1 MCYVLDGTLAPG
13 EQRYWG
19 HGDGRLFYPP
29 LSAAVPGRHGGGVI
43 TEDPVDSIRLEELR
57 EGIEDYEMLLTLRE
71 RYEAKKAAL
80 PQEER
85 EEIEKLFDFSDI
97 TTDMTHFTDDPA
109 VILLHRAR
117 VAEAIQRLG
126 KSE

>member
-1 MCYVLDGTLAPG
+1 TKVYL
-13 EQRYWG
+13 WN
-19 HGDGRLFYPP
+19 GDGRLFYPP
-29 LSAAVPGRHGGGVI
+29 LSAATPGRNDGKVN

-126 KSE
+126 KAE

>member
-1 MCYVLDGTLAPG
+1 MCYVEYGGLAPG
-13 EQRYWG
+13 TTVYLWN
-19 HGDGRLFYPP
+19 GDGRLFYPP
-29 LSAAVPGRHGGGVI
+29 LSAATPGRNGGKVN

-80 PQEER
+80 SQEER

-97 TTDMTHFTDDPA
+97 TTDVTHFTDDPA
-109 VILLHRAR
+109 VILAHRAR
-117 VAEAIQRLG
+117 AAEAIERLG
-126 KSE
+126 E